1 MMPAA
6 PADVELLAA
15 EAALPV
21 DAKVIMPAD
30 VEAAVGIEEA
40 VEEVRGPTGCPLC
53 KIIYL
58 YV

>member
-1 MMPAA
+1 MPAA

-21 DAKVIMPAD
+21 AAKVMLPAD

-40 VEEVRGPTGCPLC
+40 VEGVRGPAGCPLC

-58 YV
+58 YM